1 MAKATPAD
9 RAHFERI
16 ATASE
21 ALERARQAEAAVQDP
36 ASKIEE
42 ALRLSNAL
50 LRDEGTVEAPPKAF
64 SSITRWRE
72 AQARGQHG
80 RDRS

>member
-16 ATASE
+16 GHAAQ
-21 ALERARQAEAAVQDP
+21 ALDRARQAEAAKQDP

-50 LRDEGTVEAPPKAF
+50 LRGPEVGDPPPKRF
-64 SSITRWRE
+64 SLIARWRE
-72 AQARGQHG
+72 AQARGKHG
-80 RDRS
+80 RNRG